1 MKKHETVQDR
11 AACLAEDTA
20 TGKVTEMGKGV
31 REMLGRVKMT

>member
-20 TGKVTEMGKGV
+20 RGKVTEMGKGMK
-31 REMLGRVKMT
+31 EMLERVKMA